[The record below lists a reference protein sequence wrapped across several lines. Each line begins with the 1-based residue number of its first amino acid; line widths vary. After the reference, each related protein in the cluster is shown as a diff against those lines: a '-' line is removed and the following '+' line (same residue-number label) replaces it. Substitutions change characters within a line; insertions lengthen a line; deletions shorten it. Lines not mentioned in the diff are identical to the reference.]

1 MKISLSHDVVTV
13 FLINANKILL
23 LKRSNNVKTM
33 RNKWA
38 GISGFIEN
46 EDSLT
51 CAYREIYEE
60 TGIEKNSIK
69 LIRKGKI
76 ISLHPY
82 ENSIKLNIHPYLFL
96 SMTKIIKLNWENSE
110 YRWIN
115 PDEIICFDSVPKLD
129 KVLCSV
135 LPDRDK

>member
-1 MKISLSHDVVTV
+1 MVTV

>member
-13 FLINANKILL
+13 FLFNTNEILL

-38 GISGFIEN
+38 GISGFIEK

-51 CAYREIYEE
+51 CAYREVYEE
-60 TGIEKNSIK
+60 TGIEKNFIK

-76 ISLHPY
+76 ISLYPY

-96 SMTKIIKLNWENSE
+96 SITKIIKLNWENSE

-115 PDEIICFDSVPKLD
+115 PDEIICFDTVPRLEE
-129 KVLCSV
+129 VLCSV
-135 LPDRDK
+135 LSDRNK